1 MVVMDIKQKKREKK
15 KNADMKL
22 GLKDTCISLVNGLK
36 LKEVSRQRLWNVDT
50 MIYS

>member
-15 KNADMKL
+15 NADMKL
-22 GLKDTCISLVNGLK
+22 GLKDTCVSLLNGLK

>member
-1 MVVMDIKQKKREKK
+1 MDIKQKKKKKK

-22 GLKDTCISLVNGLK
+22 GLKDTCISPVNGLK